1 MRLKNRQE
9 VSEIIEIVD
18 HEYGGKII
26 ELDYETPFQLLCAVI
41 LSAQATDKG
50 VNRATPRLFARV
62 RQPEDMRL
70 LSIDEVTDYVQSIN
84 YFRNKA
90 KFIHQTGHIL
100 VERFGSV
107 IPNDLKLMQTLP
119 GVGIKTAKVVLSVL
133 YGMPYVGVD
142 THIHRVCN
150 RIGIV
155 KTTSPESTDKAIE
168 KRLTVEQRNGM
179 HHPFVLF
186 GRYHCTARNPKCS
199 TCKLQKWCNYFQA
212 ENPSKSVTSGKRRL
226 KKNP

>member
-1 MRLKNRQE
+1 MRLKTSKENT
-9 VSEIIEIVD
+9 EIIRAVQHIYDGV
-18 HEYGGKII
+18 II

-50 VNRATPRLFARV
+50 VNRTTPPLFERV
-62 RQPEDMRL
+62 KYPEDMKRISL
-70 LSIDEVTDYVQSIN
+70 DEVTELVKRIN

-90 KFIHQTGHIL
+90 KFIHQTGIIL
-100 VERFGSV
+100 AEKFGGI
-107 IPNDLKLMQTLP
+107 IPNDLKLIQTLP

-133 YGMPYVGVD
+133 YDQPFVGVD

-155 KTTSPESTDKAIE
+155 KTPTPEKTDKAIE
-168 KRLTVEQRNGM
+168 KRLTLEQRKNM

-186 GRYHCTARNPKCS
+186 GRYQCLARNPKCRS
-199 TCKLQKWCNYFQA
+199 CVLKEWCNFYA
-212 ENPSKSVTSGKRRL
+212 NTSMGVTSTPKTPL
-226 KKNP
+226 Q

>member
-9 VSEIIEIVD
+9 VSEIIEIVAG
-18 HEYGGKII
+18 EYGGKII

-50 VNRATPRLFARV
+50 VNRATPRLFERV
-62 RQPEDMRL
+62 KEPQDMAL
-70 LSIDEVTDYVQSIN
+70 LTLDEVTDYVRSIN

-90 KFIHQTGHIL
+90 KFIYQTGKIL
-100 VERFGSV
+100 AEKFDST
-107 IPNDLKLMQTLP
+107 IPNDLKLVQTLP

-155 KTTSPESTDKAIE
+155 KTSTPE
-168 KRLTVEQRNGM
+168 
-179 HHPFVLF
+179 
-186 GRYHCTARNPKCS
+186 
-199 TCKLQKWCNYFQA
+199 
-212 ENPSKSVTSGKRRL
+212 
-226 KKNP
+226 